1 MVNVKEIVMMENL
14 VRKVAAARL
23 AVVGAVRGRLNR
35 TDDSGQGA
43 VEYVGIILVVAA
55 IIIAL
60 IALGPTLGA
69 AIGTKIQAAIES
81 F

>member
-1 MVNVKEIVMMENL
+1 MKEIVMMENL

-23 AVVGAVRGRLNR
+23 AVVGAVRGRLHR
-35 TDDSGQGA
+35 SDDSGQGA

-60 IALGPTLGA
+60 VALGPTLGA
-69 AIGTKIQAAIES
+69 AIGTKIQSAIDS

>member
-23 AVVGAVRGRLNR
+23 AVVGAVRGRLDR
-35 TDDSGQGA
+35 SDDSGQGA
-43 VEYVGIILVVAA
+43 VEYVGIILVAAA
-55 IIIAL
+55 IIIVL
-60 IALGPTLGA
+60 ITLGPTLGA
-69 AIGTKIQAAIES
+69 AIGAKIQGAINS

>member
-1 MVNVKEIVMMENL
+1 MKEIVMMENL

-23 AVVGAVRGRLNR
+23 AVVGAVRGRLSR
-35 TDDSGQGA
+35 SDDSGQGA

-60 IALGPTLGA
+60 VALGPTLGA
-69 AIGTKIQAAIES
+69 AIGTKIQSAIDS

>member
-1 MVNVKEIVMMENL
+1 VVNVKEIVMMEN
-14 VRKVAAARL
+14 VARKVAAARL
-23 AVVGAVRGRLNR
+23 AVTDFVRGRLDR
-35 TDDSGQGA
+35 SDDSGQGA

-60 IALGPTLGA
+60 VALGPTLGS
-69 AIGTKIQAAIES
+69 AIGTKIQEAIDS